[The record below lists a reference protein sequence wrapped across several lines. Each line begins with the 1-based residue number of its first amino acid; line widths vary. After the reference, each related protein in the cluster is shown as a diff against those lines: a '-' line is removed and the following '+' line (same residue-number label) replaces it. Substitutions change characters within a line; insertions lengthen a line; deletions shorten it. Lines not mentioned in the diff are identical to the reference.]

1 MLGCSPRFCCENEK
15 LAAHSYFIHSGRKH
29 KCEKNLNNE
38 NSKKAPRKKKK
49 KKENDILSL
58 CGKRKLYLTT
68 DLDLLQNIFI
78 KKTSAK
84 QKVAFFLRANRFSK
98 KSENIF
104 SLVIKRLPRFN
115 FFPSESGGRPRQLW
129 AIKQISRKQA
139 EEQQERKFIF
149 EELLDFLRKE
159 KSLCWVETHSRSVR
173 NVRLLLVW
181 DFFSSLI
188 LLSSSF
194 KSLES
199 SVQFFFFW
207 TLCSRTLSFCVVC
220 SCIAQLSHLL
230 SDNQSYWTEQAWK
243 RLTARYQKRKTLCI
257 LHRTHMEIY
266 LLGR

>member
-1 MLGCSPRFCCENEK
+1 MGFPFIIYYFFFACEK
-15 LAAHSYFIHSGRKH
+15 DAWLLTAFFFVVRTKARAHSYFIHSGRKH

-129 AIKQISRKQA
+129 KTSGGTAG
-139 EEQQERKFIF
+139 
-149 EELLDFLRKE
+149 KE
-159 KSLCWVETHSRSVR
+159 I
-173 NVRLLLVW
+173 N
-181 DFFSSLI
+181 F
-188 LLSSSF
+188 
-194 KSLES
+194 
-199 SVQFFFFW
+199 
-207 TLCSRTLSFCVVC
+207 
-220 SCIAQLSHLL
+220 
-230 SDNQSYWTEQAWK
+230 
-243 RLTARYQKRKTLCI
+243 
-257 LHRTHMEIY
+257 
-266 LLGR
+266 